1 MCVPSV
7 KASPLLYLQLWPL
20 QMKLLLAFIPTKLVN
35 AGVSFEQH
43 CIVAVHEEPCS
54 KHPCYSSVFRKSS
67 LNPDSIQ
74 KAIIGCY
81 KWSQEFS
88 SDTHRVQEKMTVPRM
103 TGWLAGWLGKM
114 FTLCSS
120 VIQSVVYFVHKDL
133 KILSV
138 LFRIYCCRQN
148 STMLKA

>member
-1 MCVPSV
+1 
-7 KASPLLYLQLWPL
+7 
-20 QMKLLLAFIPTKLVN
+20 MKLLLAFIPTKLVN

-88 SDTHRVQEKMTVPRM
+88 SDTHSPGEDDSTQDD
-103 TGWLAGWLGKM
+103 WLAGWLGKM